1 MCLQLLCAVCA
12 GQPHPPHLH
21 CSGGR
26 AGGPCPS
33 QDSWHLSVT
42 EGKWRQLPFCSA
54 GRAWSA
60 MAPLTALDGG
70 IVVLFGGIDAM
81 NRQTL
86 AVSPSG

>member
-1 MCLQLLCAVCA
+1 M
-12 GQPHPPHLH
+12 
-21 CSGGR
+21 
-26 AGGPCPS
+26 
-33 QDSWHLSVT
+33 T